1 MFNRIDQLEKRE
13 KVFLI
18 VGIAIVLVMFA
29 FYGVY
34 QPYHNALQRFDKK
47 IAAKQL
53 QLEEVR
59 SLQAE
64 YQSLKRQLDK
74 AQKSLSN
81 KGSLSPLAKVEELAS
96 SITSREKLSYIR
108 PQPPQIQGEMRVD
121 NLDIKLEKLSLEL
134 VLQLLWKVESPAS
147 QMQVKKF
154 RVKQRFDNSS
164 QLDLTMTVSVYGK
177 NST

>member
-13 KVFLI
+13 KVFLS
-18 VGIAIVLVMFA
+18 VGIVVILIMLA

-34 QPYHNALQRFDKK
+34 QPYHKALQRFDKK

-53 QLEEVR
+53 QLEEVK

-64 YQSLKRQLDK
+64 YQSLQRQLDN

-96 SITSREKLSYIR
+96 SIASREKLSYIR
-108 PQPPQIQGEMRVD
+108 PQPPQIQGEIRVD
-121 NLDIKLEKLSLEL
+121 SLDIKLEKLSLEQ
-134 VLQLLWKVESPAS
+134 VLRLLWKVKSPAS
-147 QMQVKKF
+147 QMQVKKI
-154 RVKQRFDNSS
+154 RIKQRFDNTS

>member
-13 KVFLI
+13 KLFLL
-18 VGIAIVLVMFA
+18 VGIIVSLAAIA

-34 QPYHNALQRFDKK
+34 QPYHKALLRLDKK

-53 QLEEVR
+53 QLKEVR
-59 SLQAE
+59 NLQ
-64 YQSLKRQLDK
+64 YQSLQKQLDH
-74 AQKSLSN
+74 AQKSLSS

-96 SITSREKLSYIR
+96 NIASREKLSYIR
-108 PQPPQIQGEMRVD
+108 PQPPQTQGDIRVD
-121 NLDIKLEKLSLEL
+121 NLDVKLEKLSLEQ
-134 VLQLLWKVESPAS
+134 VLQLLWQLESPAS
-147 QMQVKKF
+147 QMQVKHF
-154 RVKQRFDNSS
+154 RIKQRFDNAA